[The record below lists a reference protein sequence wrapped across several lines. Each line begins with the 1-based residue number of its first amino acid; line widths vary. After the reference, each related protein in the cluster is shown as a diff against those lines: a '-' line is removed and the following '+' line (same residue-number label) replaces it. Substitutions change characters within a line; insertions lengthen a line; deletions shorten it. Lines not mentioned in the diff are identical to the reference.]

1 MGAAAVKRRE
11 AEEVEARREAEAE
24 EAATQKMMEEA
35 EEAEAAVQEAET
47 AEKVALLISMGFS
60 DEEVAGALEAT
71 KGSLERAAD
80 WLFQNRVME
89 PVVVEPAF
97 PEEWVETLEDL
108 VEMGFEETM
117 ATEVLQEV
125 DGDFKQAVKLMVQSE
140 RNTP

>member
-1 MGAAAVKRRE
+1 
-11 AEEVEARREAEAE
+11 
-24 EAATQKMMEEA
+24 MEEA

-80 WLFQNRVME
+80 WLFQNRVKE

-140 RNTP
+140 RNTPRP